1 MTTQCDVAVL
11 GAGLAGLCAARD
23 LIGAGL
29 NVAVLEARDRVG
41 GRTLTVPF
49 EAAGLRVDLGA
60 EWVAPAH
67 HVALMEELR
76 SYGIG
81 LEPAPEEGD
90 PIPVL
95 RMTGLREL
103 NLAGNLRLQ
112 CPGPSDVPSQLSLNL
127 PDHCKK

>member
-1 MTTQCDVAVL
+1 MTTRCDVAVL

-23 LIGAGL
+23 LIGVGL

-49 EAAGLRVDLGA
+49 EAAGLGVDLGA

-76 SYGIG
+76 SYGIH
-81 LEPAPEEGD
+81 LEPAPS
-90 PIPVL
+90 
-95 RMTGLREL
+95 TGVVHLHKPW
-103 NLAGNLRLQ
+103 
-112 CPGPSDVPSQLSLNL
+112 CF
-127 PDHCKK
+127 

>member
-29 NVAVLEARDRVG
+29 NVAVLEARDRAG

-49 EAAGLRVDLGA
+49 EAAGLVVDLGA

-67 HVALMEELR
+67 HVALARL
-76 SYGIG
+76 
-81 LEPAPEEGD
+81 GD
-90 PIPVL
+90 QRVSH
-95 RMTGLREL
+95 
-103 NLAGNLRLQ
+103 Q
-112 CPGPSDVPSQLSLNL
+112 
-127 PDHCKK
+127 

>member
-1 MTTQCDVAVL
+1 MTTRCDVAVL

-23 LIGAGL
+23 LIGVGL

-49 EAAGLRVDLGA
+49 EAAGLGVDLGA

-76 SYGIG
+76 SYGIH
-81 LEPAPEEGD
+81 LEPAPEESGD
-90 PIPVL
+90 TVL
-95 RMTGLREL
+95 RGLSAQAISVLREL
-103 NLAGNLRLQ
+103 E
-112 CPGPSDVPSQLSLNL
+112 SIS
-127 PDHCKK
+127 K